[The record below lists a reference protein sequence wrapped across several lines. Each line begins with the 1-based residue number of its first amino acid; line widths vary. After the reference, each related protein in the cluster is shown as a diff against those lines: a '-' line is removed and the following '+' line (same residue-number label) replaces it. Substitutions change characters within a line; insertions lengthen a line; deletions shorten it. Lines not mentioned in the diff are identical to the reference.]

1 MITELKDSSCRYLM
15 MITELKVCKSNAGYY
30 IGTECYDAYRG
41 MYLPN
46 SRNSVEYYPTYLDA
60 DTALSNGSYTRR
72 LHP

>member
-1 MITELKDSSCRYLM
+1 MT
-15 MITELKVCKSNAGYY
+15 TELKVCKSNAGYY
-30 IGTECYDAYRG
+30 VGTEYYDEDCG

-46 SRNSVEYYPTYLDA
+46 SRNSVEYYATYLDA